1 MVTVGRELHKR
12 YITACALDA
21 AGRVLAEH
29 RRLEPSLDTLGRWLE
44 GFPQPV
50 QVAMAATLY
59 WHWLER
65 QLTVRGFAVIVAPP
79 YQVKVIWQARTKTD
93 PIDARKLA
101 DLARVNLWPAIWI
114 PDPETRALRQRL
126 RGRVCLVRQRT
137 VMRNR
142 MHAYLTAENW
152 RCPELDLYSKAGQ
165 AWLAT
170 VDLPPVVRGQVTLV
184 LANHGRLTT
193 QIQALDRHRKTTVR
207 RDATAR
213 RLQTMPGVGP
223 FGALLLQAEIGPI
236 TRFGSAQALAAYAGL
251 VPSTRSSGDKTRHGA
266 VGRGNPWLK
275 WLLIEALQTLKLA
288 PGPVGDH
295 YRKLLRAK
303 GKPKATVAAARQFCT
318 YLYWMLKEE
327 WSYTEWLRQHD
338 LRSDR
343 PEVRPMQPLGT
354 AA

>member
-1 MVTVGRELHKR
+1 MVTVGLDLHKR
-12 YITACALDA
+12 YITGCALDPS
-21 AGRVLAEH
+21 GSVLSEH
-29 RRLEPSLDTLGRWLE
+29 RRLEPSLDALGRWL
-44 GFPQPV
+44 GGLPQPV
-50 QVAMAATLY
+50 TVAMEATLY

-65 QLTVRGFAVIVAPP
+65 QLTERGVSVLVAHP
-79 YQVKVIWQARTKTD
+79 YQVKLIWQARTKTD

-101 DLARVNLWPAIWI
+101 ELARAKLLPAIWI
-114 PDPETRALRQRL
+114 PDPTTRALRQLL
-126 RGRVCLVRQRT
+126 RGRVFLVRQRT

-142 MHAYLTAENW
+142 IHAYLTAETL

-170 VDLPPVVRGQVTLV
+170 VDLPAVVRGQVTLI
-184 LANHGRLTT
+184 LANHALLTAQVRT
-193 QIQALDRHRKTTVR
+193 LDRYIKAHVK

-213 RLQTMPGVGP
+213 RLQSIPGIGP

-236 TRFGSAQALAAYAGL
+236 TRFGSAKELAAYAWL

-275 WLLIEALQTLKLA
+275 WLLIEAIQTLKLA

-303 GKPKATVAAARQFCT
+303 GKPKATVAAARKFCT

-327 WSYTEWLRQHD
+327 WSYTDWLRQHD
-338 LRSDR
+338 RS
-343 PEVRPMQPLGT
+343 EVRPVQPLGS

>member
-1 MVTVGRELHKR
+1 MITVGLDLHKR
-12 YITACALDA
+12 YITACALDN
-21 AGRVLAEH
+21 AGTVLSEH
-29 RRLEPSLDTLGRWLE
+29 RRLEPSLDALGRWL
-44 GFPQPV
+44 GGLPAPV
-50 QVAMAATLY
+50 LVAMEATLY

-65 QLTVRGFAVIVAPP
+65 QLTARGYDVRVAHP
-79 YQVKVIWQARTKTD
+79 YQVKLIWQARTKTD

-101 DLARVNLWPAIWI
+101 ELARAKLLPAIWI
-114 PDPETRALRQRL
+114 PDPATRALRQLL
-126 RGRVCLVRQRT
+126 RGRVFLVRQRT

-142 MHAYLTAENW
+142 IHAYLTAENL
-152 RCPELDLYSKAGQ
+152 RCPERDLYNKAGES
-165 AWLAT
+165 WLAT
-170 VDLPPVVRGQVTLV
+170 VDLPAVVRAQVTLV
-184 LANHGRLTT
+184 LANHALLST
-193 QIQALDRHRKTTVR
+193 QIQALDRHIKGTVR

-213 RLQTMPGVGP
+213 RLQTIPGIGP

-236 TRFGSAQALAAYAGL
+236 ARFGSAQELAAYAGL
-251 VPSTRSSGDKTRHGA
+251 VPSTRSSGDKTRHGQ

-275 WLLIEALQTLKLA
+275 WLLVEALQTLKLA

-303 GKPKATVAAARQFCT
+303 GKPKATVAAARKFCT

-338 LRSDR
+338 R
-343 PEVRPMQPLGT
+343 PEVRPVQPLGS

>member
-1 MVTVGRELHKR
+1 MVTIGLDLHKR
-12 YITACALDA
+12 YITACALDD
-21 AGRVLAEH
+21 AGTVLAEH
-29 RRLEPSLDTLGRWLE
+29 RRLEPSLDALGRWL
-44 GFPQPV
+44 GALPQLMT
-50 QVAMAATLY
+50 VALEATLY

-65 QLTVRGFAVIVAPP
+65 QLTAFGITVIVAHP
-79 YQVKVIWQARTKTD
+79 YQVKLIWQARTKTD

-101 DLARVNLWPAIWI
+101 ELARVHLLPTIWI
-114 PDPETRALRQRL
+114 PDLATRALRQLL
-126 RGRVCLVRQRT
+126 RGRVFLVRQRT

-142 MHAYLTAENW
+142 IHAYLTAENL
-152 RCPELDLYSKAGQ
+152 RCPALDLYRKAGQ
-165 AWLAT
+165 AWLAA
-170 VDLPPVVRGQVTLV
+170 VELPAVVRGQVGLV
-184 LANHGRLTT
+184 LANHAHLTT
-193 QIQALDRHRKTTVR
+193 QIQALDRYIKQTVR

-213 RLQTMPGVGP
+213 RLQTIPGIGP

-236 TRFGSAQALAAYAGL
+236 ARFGSAQELAAYAGL
-251 VPSTRSSGDKTRHGA
+251 VPSTRSSGDKTRHGQ

-295 YRKLLRAK
+295 YQRLLRAK
-303 GKPKATVAAARQFCT
+303 GKPKATVAAARKFCT

-338 LRSDR
+338 RS
-343 PEVRPMQPLGT
+343 EVRPMQPLGS

>member
-1 MVTVGRELHKR
+1 MVTVGFDLHKR

-21 AGRVLAEH
+21 LGNVVAEC
-29 RRLEPSLDTLGRWLE
+29 RRLDPSLDAIVVWLE
-44 GFPQPV
+44 ALGEPV
-50 QVAMAATLY
+50 RVAMEATLY

-65 QLTVRGFAVIVAPP
+65 QLTARGFDVVVAHP
-79 YQVKVIWQARTKTD
+79 YQVKLIWQARTKTD

-101 DLARVNLWPAIWI
+101 ELARVNLLPAIWI
-114 PDPETRALRQRL
+114 PDPATRALRQLL
-126 RGRVCLVRQRT
+126 RGRVFLVRQRT

-142 MHAYLTAENW
+142 IHAYLTAENL

-165 AWLAT
+165 AWLAS
-170 VDLPPVVRGQVTLV
+170 VELPSIVRGHVTLI
-184 LANHGRLTT
+184 LENHALLTS
-193 QIQALDRHRKTTVR
+193 QIHGIDRHIKGTVR
-207 RDATAR
+207 RDEIAR
-213 RLQTMPGVGP
+213 RLQTIPGIGP
-223 FGALLLQAEIGPI
+223 FGALLLQAEVGPI
-236 TRFGSAQALAAYAGL
+236 ARFGSAQELAAYAGL
-251 VPSTRSSGDKTRHGA
+251 VPSTRSSGNKTRHGK

-303 GKPKATVAAARQFCT
+303 GKPKATVAAARKFCT

-338 LRSDR
+338 RS
-343 PEVRPMQPLGT
+343 EVRPMQPLGS